1 MKTKTNKER
10 GRRWKKRKSE
20 AAAAKENAAPSRT
33 IRIPD
38 SLWIHA
44 KEEATKEGK
53 TIAKWIIQLMQTEL
67 DRRSSSAQD

>member
-1 MKTKTNKER
+1 MEEKKKR
-10 GRRWKKRKSE
+10 GGRREGAGRPR
-20 AAAAKENAAPSRT
+20 KENAAPSRT

-44 KEEATKEGK
+44 KEEAAKEGK